1 MALWADQFL
10 SGAGSGE
17 AEFPSCM
24 RFAMIDLFG
33 IQGLHA
39 LVTGGSSGLGRSFAT
54 SLAARGAR
62 VTVGAR
68 RAEALAKTVDDIA
81 AAKGQ
86 AQSVVMD
93 VTVGASIETALD
105 SAEARFGPI
114 QIVVNNAGV
123 TATRPA
129 LQQDE
134 TDWDKVVDTNLKGV
148 WLVAQ
153 AAGRKMVANN
163 VKGSIVNVASILG
176 LRVASS
182 VAPYAISKA
191 GVVQMTKAL
200 ALEWARYGIRVNAL
214 APGYFETELND
225 DFFQEAAGQALIKRI
240 PQRRLGEL
248 RELEGPLLLLASGAG
263 SYMTGSV
270 LVADGGHV
278 VSTL

>member
-1 MALWADQFL
+1 MNDPFTIE
-10 SGAGSGE
+10 GA
-17 AEFPSCM
+17 
-24 RFAMIDLFG
+24 
-33 IQGLHA
+33 HV
-39 LVTGGSSGLGRSFAT
+39 LVTGGSSGLGRFFR
-54 SLAARGAR
+54 SLSCRARGAR

-68 RAEALAKTVDDIA
+68 RAEALAKTVDDISSA
-81 AAKGQ
+81 NGQ

-93 VTVGASIETALD
+93 VTVAASIETALD
-105 SAEARFGPI
+105 AAEARFGPVE
-114 QIVVNNAGV
+114 IVINNAGV

-134 TDWDKVVDTNLKGV
+134 ADWDKVIDTNLKGV
-148 WLVAQ
+148 L
-153 AAGRKMVANN
+153 AGR
-163 VKGSIVNVASILG
+163 
-176 LRVASS
+176 ASS
-182 VAPYAISKA
+182 RTTNGRAQGEGFDRQCGLDPGPAGCKFRRPYAVSKA

-248 RELEGPLLLLASGAG
+248 RELEGPLLLLASEAG

-270 LVADGGHV
+270 IVADGGHM

>member
-1 MALWADQFL
+1 MNDPFAIE
-10 SGAGSGE
+10 GS
-17 AEFPSCM
+17 
-24 RFAMIDLFG
+24 
-33 IQGLHA
+33 HV
-39 LVTGGSSGLGRSFAT
+39 LVTGGSSGLGRFFAVF
-54 SLAARGAR
+54 LAARGAH

-68 RAEALAKTVDDIA
+68 RADALSKTVDGIVSA
-81 AAKGQ
+81 NGQ

-93 VTVGASIETALD
+93 VTVPESIEAALD
-105 SAEARFGPI
+105 AAEARFGRI
-114 QIVVNNAGV
+114 DIVINNAGV

-134 TDWDKVVDTNLKGV
+134 SDWDKVIDTNLKGV

-153 AAGRKMVANN
+153 AAARRMVAHK

-200 ALEWARYGIRVNAL
+200 ALEWARHGIRVNAL

-248 RELEGPLLLLASGAG
+248 RELEGPLLLLASQAG

-270 LVADGGHV
+270 IVADGGHL

>member
-1 MALWADQFL
+1 MNDPFTIE
-10 SGAGSGE
+10 GA
-17 AEFPSCM
+17 
-24 RFAMIDLFG
+24 
-33 IQGLHA
+33 HV
-39 LVTGGSSGLGRSFAT
+39 LVTGGSSGLGRFFAVF
-54 SLAARGAR
+54 LAARGAR

-68 RAEALAKTVDDIA
+68 RAEALAKTVEDIDSA
-81 AAKGQ
+81 NGQ

-93 VTVGASIETALD
+93 VTVAASIETALD
-105 SAEARFGPI
+105 AAEARFGPVE
-114 QIVVNNAGV
+114 IVINNAGV

-134 TDWDKVVDTNLKGV
+134 ADWDKVIDTNLKGV

-153 AAGRKMVANN
+153 AVGRRMVAHK

-182 VAPYAISKA
+182 VAPYAVSKA

-225 DFFQEAAGQALIKRI
+225 DFFQEAAGLALIKRI

-270 LVADGGHV
+270 IVADGGHV